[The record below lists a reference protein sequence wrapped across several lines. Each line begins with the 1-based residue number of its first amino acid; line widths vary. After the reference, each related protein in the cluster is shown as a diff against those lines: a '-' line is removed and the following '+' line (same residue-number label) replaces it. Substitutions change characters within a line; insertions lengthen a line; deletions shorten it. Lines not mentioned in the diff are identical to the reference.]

1 LKVCIIG
8 AGVVGSFLAKKLSRE
23 GYEIAVVDVD
33 PSKLEQLSL
42 TADVLTINCNALE
55 VNCLKKLDDF
65 ELFVVVTESD
75 EKNVAITTLLK
86 SLFKKEKI
94 IFRVTNKALSSPPVK
109 EFLKAE
115 PVNILSE
122 TVQKVLLSVKYPFAK
137 EAIRLEGENLIILK
151 IEVSVESPI
160 AGKQIA
166 ELSPL
171 RRELPFTIVAVERE
185 GRVIIPKGE
194 DFIFQGDVI
203 YVAVKEEKAQELAKV
218 LKIPYQPVKLIFVV
232 GYSPFTEDLI
242 GKLSELKDLK
252 VKFISR
258 NKRKCEE
265 ISGKYPEVDVFF
277 GEPTDAELLKQ
288 EGIDRADL
296 VVSITEDEEANIL
309 SAILSKRLGAKRA
322 CALIT
327 HPEYEEIVES
337 IGIDIPIAPRKVL
350 AAKVYRQLSRRKF
363 LEIVE
368 LSDNLDVVEIDVEK
382 ESLVKDSDV
391 CGLIVAVKRD
401 GETEIATGS
410 TLLKPKDKL
419 ICVVERK

>member
-1 LKVCIIG
+1 
-8 AGVVGSFLAKKLSRE
+8 
-23 GYEIAVVDVD
+23 
-33 PSKLEQLSL
+33 
-42 TADVLTINCNALE
+42 
-55 VNCLKKLDDF
+55 
-65 ELFVVVTESD
+65 
-75 EKNVAITTLLK
+75 
-86 SLFKKEKI
+86 
-94 IFRVTNKALSSPPVK
+94 
-109 EFLKAE
+109 
-115 PVNILSE
+115 
-122 TVQKVLLSVKYPFAK
+122 
-137 EAIRLEGENLIILK
+137 
-151 IEVSVESPI
+151 
-160 AGKQIA
+160 
-166 ELSPL
+166 
-171 RRELPFTIVAVERE
+171 
-185 GRVIIPKGE
+185 
-194 DFIFQGDVI
+194 
-203 YVAVKEEKAQELAKV
+203 
-218 LKIPYQPVKLIFVV
+218 VV

-277 GEPTDAELLKQ
+277 GESTDAELLKQ